1 MVSLNSIFVNTQV
14 FEQKISTMNISEA
27 VQKVKEVGLN
37 VYTPKTKDSGF
48 IKVYLKPIGKLL
60 PNLSGNALKVLVALS
75 YGLQWNEVEVV
86 LTRQQI
92 ENLTGLNKDTV
103 RTALD
108 ELEEKMVVK
117 RLGPNVRRSYIV
129 SNHYVRLGKNK

>member
-1 MVSLNSIFVNTQV
+1 MTFN
-14 FEQKISTMNISEA
+14 EGTMNLKDAIA
-27 VQKVKEVGLN
+27 KVKEVGLN
-37 VYTPKTKDSGF
+37 VYTPKSTDSGF
-48 IKVYLKPIGKLL
+48 VKVYLEPLVSLMPKI
-60 PNLSGNALKVLVALS
+60 SGNALKVLMALS

-86 LTRQQI
+86 LTRDQLAKI
-92 ENLTGLNKDTV
+92 TGLNKETV
-103 RTALD
+103 RVALK

>member
-1 MVSLNSIFVNTQV
+1 MTLN
-14 FEQKISTMNISEA
+14 EGTMNLKDAIA
-27 VQKVKEVGLN
+27 KVKEVGLN
-37 VYTPKTKDSGF
+37 VYTPKSTDSGF
-48 IKVYLKPIGKLL
+48 VKVYLEPLV
-60 PNLSGNALKVLVALS
+60 NLMPKISGNALKVLMALS

-86 LTRQQI
+86 LTRDQLAKI
-92 ENLTGLNKDTV
+92 TGLNKETV
-103 RTALD
+103 RVALK

>member
-1 MVSLNSIFVNTQV
+1 MTLN
-14 FEQKISTMNISEA
+14 EGNINLGNINLKDA
-27 VQKVKEVGLN
+27 IAKVKEVGLN
-37 VYTPKTKDSGF
+37 VYTPKSTDSGF
-48 IKVYLKPIGKLL
+48 VKVYLEPLV
-60 PNLSGNALKVLVALS
+60 NLMPKISGNALKVLMALS

-86 LTRQQI
+86 LTRDQLATI
-92 ENLTGLNKDTV
+92 TGLNKETV
-103 RTALD
+103 RVALR

>member
-1 MVSLNSIFVNTQV
+1 MLMTLN
-14 FEQKISTMNISEA
+14 EGNINLKDA
-27 VQKVKEVGLN
+27 IAKVKEVGLN
-37 VYTPKTKDSGF
+37 VYTPKSTDSGF
-48 IKVYLKPIGKLL
+48 VKVYLEPLVSLMPKI
-60 PNLSGNALKVLVALS
+60 SGNALKVLMALS

-86 LTRQQI
+86 LTRDQLAKI
-92 ENLTGLNKDTV
+92 TGLNKETV
-103 RTALD
+103 RVALK

>member
-1 MVSLNSIFVNTQV
+1 MLKVSQ
-14 FEQKISTMNISEA
+14 QKVSTMNISEA

-48 IKVYLKPIGKLL
+48 IKVYLKPIAKLL

-75 YGLQWNEVEVV
+75 YELQWNEVEVV

-92 ENLTGLNKDTV
+92 EKLTGLNKDTV

-108 ELEEKMVVK
+108 ELEKKMVVK